1 MINSVE
7 MENMKAIPGL
17 GGRVAKF
24 RKLQSKNQEQFAEK
38 LGISVGYLSK
48 IENDK
53 VGIGLSTLVSIA
65 VELNVPLDYLVFGE
79 LKSCS
84 IAEQM
89 MRKANSLSDE
99 HISFLAGVVD
109 LLFEIELQN
118 KQIDNNFVK

>member
-1 MINSVE
+1 M
-7 MENMKAIPGL
+7 
-17 GGRVAKF
+17 
-24 RKLQSKNQEQFAEK
+24 
-38 LGISVGYLSK
+38 
-48 IENDK
+48 
-53 VGIGLSTLVSIA
+53 STLVSIA

-79 LKSCS
+79 LKSYS

-99 HISFLAGVVD
+99 HISFLTGVVD